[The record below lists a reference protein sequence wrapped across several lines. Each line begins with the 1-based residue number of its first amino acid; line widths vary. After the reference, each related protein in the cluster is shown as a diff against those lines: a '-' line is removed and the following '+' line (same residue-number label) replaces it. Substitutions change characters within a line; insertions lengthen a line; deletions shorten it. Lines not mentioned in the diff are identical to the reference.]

1 MKSARSLLLLL
12 ALSVP
17 ALSLFG
23 QVSHEITPF
32 ASFVAGGSPDA
43 SGAFGLTYCRFFNA
57 DQALEVT
64 VMVQPT
70 TLKTEEG
77 SVKPEVDFNV
87 EYYHVGG
94 RYSPAYHKSL
104 LRPFVSMT
112 LGVSRFVASP
122 GGDEAGFSVGFGA
135 GGDLALSKS
144 TALRLDARLYS
155 TIALSSAQIYC
166 EPQYCTAFTNGSVFT
181 QFSGSLGL
189 VFKF

>member
-1 MKSARSLLLLL
+1 MKPVRISMLLL
-12 ALSVP
+12 ALLTP
-17 ALSLFG
+17 ALSAFSH
-23 QVSHEITPF
+23 VSNEITPF
-32 ASFVAGGSPDA
+32 ASFIGGGEPDPSA
-43 SGAFGLTYCRFFNA
+43 AFGLTYCRFFNP

-70 TLKTEEG
+70 TLQTEEG
-77 SVKPEVDFNV
+77 SINREVDFNV

-112 LGVSRFVASP
+112 LGVSRFVATP
-122 GGDEAGFSVGFGA
+122 GDEEAGFSVGFGA
-135 GGDLALSKS
+135 GGDLALSKN
-144 TALRLDARLYS
+144 TALRLDARFYS